1 MDHERFPG
9 LARERDL
16 RGERALLVGARGG
29 VAVEVEARLADRH
42 AALVRGERAQFREV
56 GVVEAPR
63 LVRVPADGR
72 VHVRER
78 LGRGE
83 RRTRGG
89 AVGADREHPRDADRF
104 GGGDELGV
112 RRLAQVQMGV

>member
-1 MDHERFPG
+1 MDHDAAPLGFAAELGERRVVGRARVDHERFPG

-29 VAVEVEARLADRH
+29 LAVEVQAGLADRH
-42 AALVRGERAQFREV
+42 AALVRGERAQFGQV
-56 GVVEAPR
+56 GVVEALR
-63 LVRVPADGR
+63 FVRMPADGR

-83 RRTRGG
+83 RQ
-89 AVGADREHPRDADRF
+89 A
-104 GGGDELGV
+104 
-112 RRLAQVQMGV
+112 